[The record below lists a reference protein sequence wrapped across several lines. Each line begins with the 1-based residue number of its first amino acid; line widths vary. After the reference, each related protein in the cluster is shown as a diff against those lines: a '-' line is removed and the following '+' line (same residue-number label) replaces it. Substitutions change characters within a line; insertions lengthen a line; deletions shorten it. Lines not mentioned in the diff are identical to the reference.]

1 MKILLRACAKILPK
15 IMIFQKLAKTDFG
28 QCLVFFPKKYFEIL
42 GKTYYYG
49 NDITNTIPP

>member
-1 MKILLRACAKILPK
+1 
-15 IMIFQKLAKTDFG
+15 MIFQKLAKTDFG